1 MLQLTEPFIT
11 AELDYRR
18 ERAIADRH
26 GRTSRPV
33 KSRPQPSRTHR
44 ARTLVHR
51 LATGH

>member
-1 MLQLTEPFIT
+1 MLQLNEPFVT

-18 ERAIADRH
+18 ERAIAGRH
-26 GRTSRPV
+26 GRTSLPV
-33 KSRPQPSRTHR
+33 KSRRQPSRTHR